1 MTMQKIR
8 QLYRLRNLY
17 RKLAPKRPEVV
28 KEDAATDGQNAP
40 QHFLRIFEAY

>member
-8 QLYRLRNLY
+8 QLYQLRNLY
-17 RKLAPKRPEVV
+17 CKLAPKSPEVV
-28 KEDAATDGQNAP
+28 KEDAATDGKNAI